1 MQLMQQSI
9 WAVNRNFLPADPR
22 QTLYGNPPEAL
33 KPAYRHRG
41 AVRVYRQSDY
51 KLLHVVDGPKPSSR
65 FGSRVAIQ

>member
-9 WAVNRNFLPADPR
+9 WAVNMNFLPADPR
-22 QTLYGNPPEAL
+22 QTLYEAL